1 LLISAQGNQLD
12 CFCRAFRKGKE
23 SVMKLISA
31 GAAVRPQVN
40 RIQASSWARAAVP
53 VAHEVRS
60 EREQQRSCGADWL
73 GDRSES
79 AQMSRKFSAFAGSGA
94 NARALVTGLRMGHAI
109 VLDMP
114 DAGGEQGS
122 LIFVPLT
129 GRLSHGNV
137 YLVLAIAER
146 FLAGAGVTSP
156 TPQQIETVLDGGFL
170 AITQDGVTR
179 YVFAPG
185 VLKLHSRG
193 QCWRSIAHAHGLI
206 PGSDA
211 DVRGVRNDAASNDVV
226 QGGGARYVAGSV
238 APAVASLVFALSLSL
253 GVQSRARANLD
264 VSQNPVTPSKLFQK
278 LDTDHDGYVSRAE
291 AKKLKDFSGAFDD
304 ADENHDGKLSPAEF
318 VKAESMYERTKAAE
332 YIDDSVITA
341 KVKAGLLKDP
351 EVSALDVGVETYKG
365 RVLLSGFV
373 DSREQIRKA
382 KRIASAVRGVQAVQ
396 DSLLV
401 K

>member
-1 LLISAQGNQLD
+1 
-12 CFCRAFRKGKE
+12 
-23 SVMKLISA
+23 MKLISA
-31 GAAVRPQVN
+31 SAAVRPRVN
-40 RIQASSWARAAVP
+40 RIESGTGAQAVVP
-53 VAHEVRS
+53 VSCEGRCG
-60 EREQQRSCGADWL
+60 QQEDRVAGTDWR

-79 AQMSRKFSAFAGSGA
+79 AQISRKFSAFAGSGA

-109 VLDMP
+109 ALDMSGDP
-114 DAGGEQGS
+114 GEPGS
-122 LIFVPLT
+122 LTFAPPT
-129 GRLSHGNV
+129 GTLRHGNV

-146 FLAGAGVTSP
+146 SLAGMGITNP
-156 TPQQIETVLDGGFL
+156 TPQQIETVLNGGFL
-170 AITQDGVTR
+170 TTTQNGIAR

-185 VLKLHSRG
+185 VLKLRSRG
-193 QCWRSIAHAHGLI
+193 HCWRSIAHDHGLI
-206 PGSDA
+206 PGGDA
-211 DVRGVRNDAASNDVV
+211 GGRGTGGDAASNEVIHRN
-226 QGGGARYVAGSV
+226 GARHAAGGV
-238 APAVASLVFALSLSL
+238 APAFASLVFALSFSL
-253 GVQSRARANLD
+253 GVQSKARANLEL
-264 VSQNPVTPSKLFQK
+264 SQSPATPSKLFRK

-291 AKKLKDFSGAFDD
+291 AKKLKDFSNAFDD
-304 ADENHDGKLSPAEF
+304 ADENHDGRLSPEEF
-318 VKAESMYERTKAAE
+318 VKAESIYERTKAAE

-373 DSREQIRKA
+373 DSREQVRKA